1 MPSRVNSEID
11 QNAMEKWTSK
21 TCVGVYNG
29 HESNEYIYLV
39 IVLKND
45 ELIYQRS
52 IVSNFL

>member
-1 MPSRVNSEID
+1 
-11 QNAMEKWTSK
+11 MEKWTSK

-29 HESNEYIYLV
+29 QENNEYIYLV

-52 IVSNFL
+52 TVSNFL